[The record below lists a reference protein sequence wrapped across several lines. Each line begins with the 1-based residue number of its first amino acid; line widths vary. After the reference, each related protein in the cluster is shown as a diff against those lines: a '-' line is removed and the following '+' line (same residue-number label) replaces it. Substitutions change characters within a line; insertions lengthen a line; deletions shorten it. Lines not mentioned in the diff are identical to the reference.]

1 MKNIIRLDRYDQSG
15 YSRGRSGYIVLL
27 WWIVQGSLF
36 RFSLHPMYKW
46 RNFLLRCFGAEIGKH
61 VQIRASA
68 KFTYPW
74 KVKIGD
80 YSWIGDQVELY
91 SLDII
96 EIGEHCVVSQRS
108 YLCTGTHD
116 IYDFTFS
123 LITNPIKIE
132 DGAWVASDVFVY
144 PGVTIGEMAVIAA
157 RSTVT
162 KPIPENE
169 IHAGAPAQFLKKRFE
184 STDELIYM
192 REVIG

>member
-1 MKNIIRLDRYDQSG
+1 MDLYNQSG
-15 YSRGRSGYIVLL
+15 YSRGRSGAIVLL
-27 WWIVQGSLF
+27 WWLVQGSLF

-46 RNFLLRCFGAEIGKH
+46 RNFLLRCFGAQIGQN

-74 KVKIGD
+74 KVKIGN
-80 YSWIGDQVELY
+80 YSWIGDQVEFY
-91 SLDII
+91 SLDHI
-96 EIGEHCVVSQRS
+96 EVGEHCIVSQRS

-116 IYDFTFS
+116 IYDIKFS
-123 LITNPIKIE
+123 LLTKPIKIE

-162 KPIPENE
+162 KSIPANE
-169 IHAGAPAQFLKKRFE
+169 IHAGAPAQFMKIRFE
-184 STDELIYM
+184 SADELIYM
-192 REVIG
+192 REVMG